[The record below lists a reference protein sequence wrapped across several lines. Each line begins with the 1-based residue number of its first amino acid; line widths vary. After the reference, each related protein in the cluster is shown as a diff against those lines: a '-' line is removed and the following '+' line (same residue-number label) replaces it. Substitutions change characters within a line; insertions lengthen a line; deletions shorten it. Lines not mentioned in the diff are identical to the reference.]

1 MWQSYLG
8 HTSAKFCGRWC
19 CTQHCSR
26 HNLPHKRQSMHI
38 CHVQQQHNFIT
49 YTLICHT
56 DPALLMHSTAS
67 AYKTDH
73 ICHSQLQQPYTIAY
87 TIHIITAK
95 NKLHS
100 YKITSEWLLQFH
112 VSLNCMVSTMK
123 IIHRCTTSIMHA
135 PHNSL
140 KLH

>member
-26 HNLPHKRQSMHI
+26 HDLPHKRQSMHI

-49 YTLICHT
+49 YMPYRPSIAH
-56 DPALLMHSTAS
+56 ALHSFCIQDGPYLPFTVATALYYS
-67 AYKTDH
+67 LY
-73 ICHSQLQQPYTIAY
+73 YTHY
-87 TIHIITAK
+87 HCKK

-100 YKITSEWLLQFH
+100 YKITPEWLLQFH

-135 PHNSL
+135 PHNSI